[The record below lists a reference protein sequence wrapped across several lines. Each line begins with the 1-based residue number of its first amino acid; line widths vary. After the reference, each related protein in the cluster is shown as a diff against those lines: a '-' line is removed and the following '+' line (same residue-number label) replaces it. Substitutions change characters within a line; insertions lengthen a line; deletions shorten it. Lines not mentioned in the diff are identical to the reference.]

1 MLKRILIE
9 HIFHTQDT
17 HTDRLSGGGRRQN
30 SLLNYYDV
38 FSYPSLVVILN
49 KIIRNEQYDQHFW

>member
-1 MLKRILIE
+1 MVWEPIADR
-9 HIFHTQDT
+9 HT
-17 HTDRLSGGGRRQN
+17 HRHSGGGRRQN

-49 KIIRNEQYDQHFW
+49 KNIRNEHYDENL